1 MCPVC
6 ENSACHAL
14 HLPTAP
20 VATAPTTST
29 KMFSKDDPGASLEML
44 TLHASGV
51 QTRELSEGG
60 SRETIKAEPVAC
72 AVLRGGSGDRG
83 DLV

>member
-1 MCPVC
+1 MKIQHVMLCTFPPPQPPRHPQLQQKC
-6 ENSACHAL
+6 F
-14 HLPTAP
+14 P
-20 VATAPTTST
+20 
-29 KMFSKDDPGASLEML
+29 KDDLGASLEML